1 MPVVTR
7 MVARDAITRD
17 ARDARTGD
25 SSARSGAIVRWAEP
39 AGATDSVC
47 GVLVFFDI
55 PEHGDAR
62 AGADLGDGSRH
73 AVHRGQPSTW

>member
-1 MPVVTR
+1 MVTR
-7 MVARDAITRD
+7 MVARDANTRD

-25 SSARSGAIVRWAEP
+25 SSARSGAIVRRAEP

-55 PEHGDAR
+55 PEHGDVR